1 VNWGAR
7 PFAYTA
13 PSGFKALCTT
23 NLPTPLIE
31 DGSTVMDVLTWS
43 GNNASP
49 RSFTGLNFSPD
60 FVWIKSRSDA
70 AGHGLY
76 DSVRLAGNVL
86 RSMDTSA
93 EVANSAFGY
102 ISGFN
107 SDGFALTAGTYP
119 GYESGDTNMTGRTYV
134 AWTWDAG
141 GTTDPSN
148 EAGSITSQVR
158 ANASAGF
165 SVVTYTGNGGTNAT
179 VGHGL
184 GVAPQL
190 VIGKWRGGSSD
201 WEVYHKSAGA
211 TKVLQLN
218 ATNAAGTLGHFGSTD
233 PTSTS
238 ITVNANGTGNEIN
251 GNGQSYVLY
260 AFAPVAG
267 YSSFG
272 SYTGN
277 GSATDGPFVFCNFR
291 PRWILIKRSSAT
303 ENWMLYDAARSS
315 YNASNDIL
323 RADISDAELAD
334 YTAGDI
340 DLLSNGFK
348 LRGTW
353 TGINA
358 SGSTYIYAAFAE
370 HPFATSRA
378 R

>member
-1 VNWGAR
+1 M
-7 PFAYTA
+7 
-13 PSGFKALCTT
+13 S
-23 NLPTPLIE
+23 
-31 DGSTVMDVLTWS
+31 
-43 GNNASP
+43 
-49 RSFTGLNFSPD
+49 
-60 FVWIKSRSDA
+60 
-70 AGHGLY
+70 
-76 DSVRLAGNVL
+76 DSVRGVPKNLYPNLTNAE
-86 RSMDTSA
+86 DTTNYLSA
-93 EVANSAFGY
+93 LT
-102 ISGFN
+102 
-107 SDGFALTAGTYP
+107 SDGFTVQNAPIVNSNA
-119 GYESGDTNMTGRTYV
+119 STYV
-134 AWTWDAG
+134 AWCWDAG

-165 SVVTYTGNGGTNAT
+165 SVVTYTGNGANAT

-184 GVAPQL
+184 GVAPQFL
-190 VIGKWRGGSSD
+190 VVKARSASGESWI
-201 WEVYHKSAGA
+201 VYHAGA
-211 TKVLQLN
+211 GMKYGVLN
-218 ATNAAGTLGHFGSTD
+218 ATNAFDSNTGTIWNSTA
-233 PTSTS
+233 PTSS
-238 ITVNANGTGNEIN
+238 VFSLGNNTAVN
-251 GNGQSYVLY
+251 GNGTTYVCY
-260 AFAPVAG
+260 VFAPVAG

-277 GSATDGPFVFCNFR
+277 GSATDGPFVYTGLR

-323 RADISDAELAD
+323 RADISEAELAD